1 MRDLIRRTIKVFT
14 DFELDTTDAAQ
25 RLEQA
30 NATNERLIN
39 IIDGLQNSLE
49 VQLGENERLRA
60 ENTALRDRLISHA
73 HSKPPGP
80 EGPT

>member
-73 HSKPPGP
+73 PSKPPGP